1 MSPSTSQSQATRL
14 ARGPFVLAVLGIYA
28 ASLISQALLTAPVTA
43 RMSVA
48 PFLLAQ
54 IVLTWIW
61 IVLHR
66 RRLRDAGR
74 PTGIV
79 IGIAMIYALEV
90 ILMALLI
97 AVLTSATRDD
107 ANSGA
112 AIFHLYAV
120 IYLLASITGESNLAG
135 VQLWLTG
142 FVVVMLL
149 PILIAAVFSLWTATR
164 PSVAADP

>member
-1 MSPSTSQSQATRL
+1 M
-14 ARGPFVLAVLGIYA
+14 LAVLGIYA